1 MFVVTEHVFCRDKS
15 MLVATILLLLLCLS
29 QQNFCRDR
37 HHFVATKDMVCRDIH
52 TCLSRQ
58 TCVYLD
64 QTSVAT
70 KMILVAAPANVTFL
84 VLPRG
89 VRDTS
94 GAKMKV
100 HSVEN
105 LVYRGCRNEGPLC

>member
-1 MFVVTEHVFCRDKS
+1 
-15 MLVATILLLLLCLS
+15 MLVATILLLLLLHTHT

-37 HHFVATKDMVCRDIH
+37 HFVATKDVFCRDKH

-64 QTSVAT
+64 QTSVTT
-70 KMILVAAPANVTFL
+70 KMILVAAPDNDTFL

-89 VRDTS
+89 VRDTA
-94 GAKMKV
+94 GANMQV
-100 HSVEN
+100 PSVEN
-105 LVYRGCRNEGPLC
+105 LVYRGCRNEGLLC